1 LRSAAP
7 VYVPNVDDV
16 VLVKAPV
23 PETVVDFVVFREVDV
38 HVGVTLVYFTL
49 DPVREGP
56 VLVLELVVLE
66 LE

>member
-23 PETVVDFVVFREVDV
+23 PETVLDFVVFREMDV

-49 DPVREGP
+49 DGVVEGP

-66 LE
+66 FE

>member
-23 PETVVDFVVFREVDV
+23 PETVVDFVVFREMDV
-38 HVGVTLVYFTL
+38 HVGVTLVCFTL
-49 DPVREGP
+49 DATVEGP
-56 VLVLELVVLE
+56 VLVLEIVVLE
-66 LE
+66 PE

>member
-1 LRSAAP
+1 MRSAAP

-23 PETVVDFVVFREVDV
+23 PETVLDFVVFREMDV

-49 DPVREGP
+49 DGVVEGP

-66 LE
+66 FE

>member
-1 LRSAAP
+1 M
-7 VYVPNVDDV
+7 
-16 VLVKAPV
+16 
-23 PETVVDFVVFREVDV
+23 PETVLDFVVFREMDV

-49 DPVREGP
+49 DAVREGP

>member
-16 VLVKAPV
+16 VLVKDPV
-23 PETVVDFVVFREVDV
+23 PETVVDFVVFREMDV

-49 DPVREGP
+49 DAVLEGP
-56 VLVLELVVLE
+56 VLVLEIVVLE
-66 LE
+66 PE